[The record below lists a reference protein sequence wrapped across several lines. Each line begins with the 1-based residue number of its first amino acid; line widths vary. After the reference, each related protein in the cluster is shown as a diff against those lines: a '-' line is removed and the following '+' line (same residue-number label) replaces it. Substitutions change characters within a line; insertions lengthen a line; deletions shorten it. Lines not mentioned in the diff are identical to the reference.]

1 MPEFYLELG
10 DSESHKRFDALPD
23 IARGYIEAAFFTG
36 VCASIVPADA
46 EPWQHSSG
54 VMMEA
59 EPESVEIDGLG
70 VGNLDPES
78 LAGLEAQAV
87 RFWIANAETLETA
100 TESGAYDLEQAGRD
114 LWFTRNGHGVGF
126 WDRGLG
132 DIGDALTT
140 ACQYDEIDLFAVPL
154 DLETGEPLP
163 GFHVDHGKPSEAEP
177 DPDDS
182 DAWRVFLSMPET
194 PLTGLE
200 RAALAA
206 LEGDADAATVARIW
220 EPVKRTDSAYRAAW
234 DLFAQTQNDSGD
246 IAEDSPVRLA
256 RDRALTENTQA
267 EAVALD
273 ALEALPGD
281 RATVQPLADVG
292 SQYGAPMGRRGD
304 VLDPDAGKPSARRV
318 TLDSG
323 GYDAGGA
330 YWGVGQALWR
340 VTDRDG
346 NTAFLRADNARE
358 AIREAWTDPDG
369 TGARAATVAAG
380 KHMTDGGTR
389 P

>member
-1 MPEFYLELG
+1 MPEFILELG

-23 IARGYIEAAFFTG
+23 IARGYLEAAFFTG
-36 VCASIVPADA
+36 LTYVFPDPEGDTQCAD
-46 EPWQHSSG
+46 G
-54 VMMEA
+54 TRGDCL
-59 EPESVEIDGLG
+59 EIDGLG

-78 LAGLEAQAV
+78 FAAMVADAS
-87 RFWIANAETLETA
+87 RFWLANAETLERVTA
-100 TESGAYDLEQAGRD
+100 SGDYDLEQAGRD

-132 DIGDALTT
+132 DDGDALAD
-140 ACQYDEIDLFAVPL
+140 ACRYDESDLFA
-154 DLETGEPLP
+154 EPLEGTIP
-163 GFHVDHGKPSEAEP
+163 DWDDI
-177 DPDDS
+177 DPDG
-182 DAWRVFLSMPET
+182 WTVGLSHT
-194 PLTGLE
+194 VAPLTGLE

-234 DLFAQTQNDSGD
+234 DLFARTHNDSGD

-292 SQYGAPMGRRGD
+292 SRYGAPMGRRGD
-304 VLDPDAGKPSARRV
+304 VLDPDAGRPTAKRV

-330 YWGVGQALWR
+330 YWGVGQSLWR
-340 VTDRDG
+340 VTDPDG
-346 NTAFLRADNARE
+346 NTAFLRADNAGE

-369 TGARAATVAAG
+369 SGARAATVAAG

-389 P
+389 A